1 MLFYQSTRGRCA
13 PVTPAEAIKTGM
25 ASDGGLFVP
34 DRPVLF
40 PEAGLKQL
48 AGLPYRRLAEVILEP
63 YLPGFSAA
71 EIRACVASAYGGGKF
86 THPEV
91 APVKKVDHGLYFL
104 ELWHGPTCAFKDFAL
119 QLLPH
124 LLAGAAAKT
133 EKKEKTAILVATSG
147 DTGKAALEGFKN
159 VPGTILIVF
168 YPAGGVSEVQ
178 RLQMVT
184 QEGENVHV
192 VAVEG
197 NFDQAQSGVKE
208 IFGNA
213 RLAAEAE
220 RRGYRFSSAN
230 SINWGRLL
238 PQIVYYFYAYL
249 SLSAAGELAA
259 GEEIN
264 FVVPTGNFGNILA
277 AFYARKAGLPVHR
290 LVLAA
295 NSNNVLTDFI
305 NTGVYDRNRVFHKTI
320 SPSMDILISSNL
332 ERLLFESTGRDG
344 EKVAAWMTALKETG
358 RYQIDS
364 ETHAR
369 IAALFWSAWA
379 GEQETREA
387 IRHTYRQYGY
397 LLDPHTAVGRH
408 VYERYRQATGDGHK
422 TVIVSTASPFK
433 FNRSVVEAI
442 WGSQAAQGKN
452 EFELLEFL
460 SRETGL
466 PVPRGLRDL
475 EKKPV
480 LHTLRVRPEEMP
492 AAVKAILSGGSRP

>member
-1 MLFYQSTRGRCA
+1 MFYESTRGKCP
-13 PVTPAEAIKTGM
+13 PVTAARAIKMGI
-25 ASDGGLFVP
+25 APDGGLFVP
-34 DRPVLF
+34 DRPVHLTK
-40 PEAGLKQL
+40 ETL
-48 AGLPYRRLAEVILEP
+48 AEMSGLPYRSLAAAILEP
-63 YLPGFSAA
+63 YLVDFTAS
-71 EIRACVASAYGGGKF
+71 EIRAWVAAAYNSGKF
-86 THPEV
+86 TDPEV
-91 APVKKVDHGLYFL
+91 APVRKVEPVLYFL

-133 EKKEKTAILVATSG
+133 GEEKKTAILVATSG
-147 DTGKAALEGFKN
+147 DTGKAALGGFQD
-159 VPGTILIVF
+159 VPGTCIIVF
-168 YPAGGVSEVQ
+168 YPDEGVSEVQ
-178 RLQMVT
+178 KLQMAT
-184 QEGENVHV
+184 QEGKNVYV

-197 NFDQAQSGVKE
+197 NFDQTQNGVKE
-208 IFGNA
+208 IFGSAELKEEA
-213 RLAAEAE
+213 RRCGFL
-220 RRGYRFSSAN
+220 FSSAN

-249 SLSAAGELAA
+249 SLAARGELAA
-259 GEEIN
+259 GEEVN

-277 AFYARKAGLPVHR
+277 AFYARQMGLPVHR

-295 NSNNVLTDFI
+295 NRNNVLTDFI
-305 NTGVYDRNRVFHKTI
+305 RTGVYDRNRTFYKTI

-332 ERLLFESTGRDG
+332 ERLLFECTGRDG
-344 EKVAAWMTALKETG
+344 EKVAAWMTELKETG
-358 RYQIDS
+358 RYQIDA
-364 ETHAR
+364 ETQAR
-369 IAALFWSAWA
+369 IAAFFWSAWA

-397 LLDPHTAVGRH
+397 LIDPHTAVGRH

-442 WGSQAAQGKN
+442 WGSQAAHGKN

-466 PVPRGLRDL
+466 PVPRSLRDL

-492 AAVKAILSGGSRP
+492 AVVKAILSGGSRP